1 MDKPTRMLKIKEFT
15 SKSGL
20 ILMYFI
26 YIVKFI
32 LRIILKYNKN
42 FYDKAFD
49 YNNKRRAWLFD
60 YVKTTNIEVK
70 F

>member
-1 MDKPTRMLKIKEFT
+1 MDKPTRMFKIKEFI

-26 YIVKFI
+26 YVVKFI
-32 LRIILKYNKN
+32 LIIILKFNKN

-49 YNNKRRAWLFD
+49 YNNKWRALLFD
-60 YVKTTNIEVK
+60 DVKTTNIEVK